1 MKTFLAHLADKPSD
15 TPVLRGVKRWLL
27 MRQDVLRYGMAP
39 LAVAIAFVARMALT
53 PIVQGDSPY
62 LLFIPAVLVAAGLGG
77 LGPGLLVT
85 GLSAVLGLFVI
96 TDFPNL
102 TVPEVVNAAAFVLI
116 GAGMA
121 WGGEQLQRN
130 RVQAAI
136 SANDAHARAAH
147 LTSIL
152 DTVPDAMIVIDE
164 RGIIHSFSSAAER
177 LFGFAPAEVI
187 GTNIKRLMPTHT
199 GRTTTATSSAIS
211 GPESGESSGSA
222 GSWSAS
228 ARTALPFRW
237 SWPWEKCVR
246 AISAFSPDSSATL
259 RSGSRPRQG
268 SRNCNPNSCMSP
280 G

>member
-1 MKTFLAHLADKPSD
+1 
-15 TPVLRGVKRWLL
+15 
-27 MRQDVLRYGMAP
+27 MRQDLLRYGMAP

-62 LLFIPAVLVAAGLGG
+62 LFFIPAVLVAAGLGG
-77 LGPGLLVT
+77 LGPGLLAT
-85 GLSAVLGLFVI
+85 GLSAILGLFVI

-102 TVPEVVNAAAFVLI
+102 TVPEVVNAVAFVLI

-130 RVQAAI
+130 RLQAAI

-187 GTNIKRLMPTHT
+187 GTNIKRLMPIPYRENHDGYLERYLRT
-199 GRTTTATSSAIS
+199 GERRII
-211 GPESGESSGSA
+211 GI

-228 ARTALPFRW
+228 ARTAPLFRW
-237 SWPWEKCVR
+237 SWPWEKCAR

-268 SRNCNPNSCMSP
+268 SRNCNPSSCMSP
-280 G
+280 D